1 MKSSHT
7 KFKFSRHVIQLHNVI
22 TYRQVFYH
30 DFVYANCFDIILLK
44 HYLKNTVMLMVPGT
58 TVFLVIGKEI
68 ARKKLLLI
76 CCHRPTR
83 IKFHAHLKNN
93 LKKFHIT

>member
-1 MKSSHT
+1 M
-7 KFKFSRHVIQLHNVI
+7 
-22 TYRQVFYH
+22 YRGAAA
-30 DFVYANCFDIILLK
+30 DLK
-44 HYLKNTVMLMVPGT
+44 LYRFLFNLPGT

-93 LKKFHIT
+93 PKKFHIT